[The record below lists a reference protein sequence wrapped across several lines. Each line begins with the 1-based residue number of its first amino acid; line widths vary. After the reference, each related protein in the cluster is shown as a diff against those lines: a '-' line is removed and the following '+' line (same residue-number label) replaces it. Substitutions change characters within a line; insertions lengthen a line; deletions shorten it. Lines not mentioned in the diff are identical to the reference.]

1 MKRSIEFLFAIA
13 IYVGVAIASPLFAQD
28 NYKHP
33 QLNSSGH
40 VLDSTGV
47 KLGWITKKGIIY
59 NAKGDKV
66 GKIEKKELID
76 SKGHKLGRIGDD
88 GTFYGPDGVMVFTI
102 DATSKGEMCKILDPQ
117 GKVIATVHDS
127 YKGQAC
133 ALHCLTKKMSMN
145 K

>member
-1 MKRSIEFLFAIA
+1 MKKLLGSSLAIA
-13 IYVGVAIASPLFAQD
+13 IVTIITFSSQLMAQG

-33 QLNSSGH
+33 QLNSSGQ

-47 KLGWITKKGIIY
+47 KLGWITKEGIIY

-133 ALHCLTKKMSMN
+133 ALHCLSKKMSMN